1 MVSPC
6 FIFSSR
12 RSNEVE
18 LLYIGF
24 YFYLVIYFSSL
35 RTHFIKYQTESYRYI
50 WTDTKIIQKEFNFWP
65 ALHVNMVCNFEIP
78 RLEPHKVRYG
88 R

>member
-78 RLEPHKVRYG
+78 RLEPHKVRDG